1 MLLFLLSSIF
11 DSIFSLENDGILVGE
26 GCGIDSLFLIENNK
40 ILVKM
45 GMYYME
51 IEYNI

>member
-11 DSIFSLENDGILVGE
+11 DSIFSLEKDGILVGK